1 MNKNNARVR
10 RRRRIRR
17 RIMIELGKA
26 KKLMNGVHERRV
38 IRRIDERRERESVCV
53 EKVKVERVSWRVKKR
68 VSVGYYFC
76 GEESQDKERRNHS

>member
-1 MNKNNARVR
+1 LNKNKARVR
-10 RRRRIRR
+10 RRRRRRIR

-53 EKVKVERVSWRVKKR
+53 KKMKVE
-68 VSVGYYFC
+68 
-76 GEESQDKERRNHS
+76 